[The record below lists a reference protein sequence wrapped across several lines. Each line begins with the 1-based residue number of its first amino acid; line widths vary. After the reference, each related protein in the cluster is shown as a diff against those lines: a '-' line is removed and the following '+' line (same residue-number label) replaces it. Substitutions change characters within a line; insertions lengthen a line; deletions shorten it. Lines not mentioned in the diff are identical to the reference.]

1 MTHMF
6 AAAGLESMRTT
17 ELAGGELTVKLWL
30 ARRSADSARLRAVS

>member
-6 AAAGLESMRTT
+6 AAAGLESARTI

-30 ARRSADSARLRAVS
+30 ARRSTDAPRLRAVG